1 MVNVDQTAHLLDN
14 GVVVGQDGERLGKVS
29 EVYLDD
35 QTGAPS
41 WVTVKTGWFGSS
53 ESFVPLDRAQID
65 GDDIRVPYDK
75 ETVRSAPHFDAG
87 QPLSPADEEQLYT
100 YYGLGGA
107 AGTTATETTAT
118 GTTGATAPVSGTTT
132 ETAYRDRDVATT
144 GTADRTVGD
153 DVVTRSEEHLNVGTQ
168 RVETGRARLRKYVV
182 TENQTVTVPVS
193 REEVRVEREPV
204 GPGAATGGAEI
215 GEATAE
221 VTLSEERVVVNKET
235 VPVEQ
240 VRLTTDTVTEQQQ
253 VTEAVRKE
261 EIEVDTDPTIT
272 DRPGR

>member
-35 QTGAPS
+35 QTGVPS
-41 WVTVKTGWFGSS
+41 WVTVKTGWFGAK
-53 ESFVPLDRAQID
+53 ESFVPLDRAQVD

-75 ETVRSAPHFDAG
+75 ETVRSAPHFEAG
-87 QPLSPADEEQLYT
+87 EPLSPDNEEQLYS
-100 YYGLGGA
+100 YYGLGT
-107 AGTTATETTAT
+107 AGTTTDTSVE
-118 GTTGATAPVSGTTT
+118 APGTTT
-132 ETAYRDRDVATT
+132 RTADADRDLAVA
-144 GTADRTVGD
+144 GTADRTGGD
-153 DVVTRSEEHLNVGTQ
+153 DVLTRSEEHLNVGTQ

-182 TENQTVTVPVS
+182 TENQTVTVPVQ
-193 REEVRVEREPV
+193 REEVRVEREPI
-204 GPGAATGGAEI
+204 GPEAATGGAEI

-221 VTLSEERVVVNKET
+221 VTLSEERVVVHKET

-261 EIEVDTDPTIT
+261 EIEVDTDPTT
-272 DRPGR
+272 DRTAR